1 VASWD
6 RIKDIRLLVDDP
18 PRFVSLVAVANAA
31 ALPATP
37 AQQTCYYLQDTK
49 RYVATDKESG
59 AVAADYVA
67 QLLRVSDE
75 RISDLVDAV
84 GADAARCRVLRLL
97 ATKLGAEMQLSRTS
111 MGGDE
116 SAYTSL
122 RDMYAYYKGLAD
134 ECDAEIA
141 ADASN
146 STGRA
151 GRMTSPEIA
160 GGLT

>member
-1 VASWD
+1 MASWD
-6 RIKDIRLLVDDP
+6 QIKDIRLLVNDP
-18 PRFVSLVAVANAA
+18 PGFVDIVAVANAA
-31 ALPATP
+31 ALPTAP

-49 RYVATDKESG
+49 HYKATEKESG
-59 AVAADYVA
+59 AVAADYTA
-67 QLLRVSDE
+67 RWLRVSDE
-75 RISDLVDAV
+75 RISDLVDTL
-84 GADAARCRVLRLL
+84 GADSARCRVLRLL

-122 RDMYAYYKGLAD
+122 RDMYAYYQGLAS
-134 ECDAEIA
+134 ECEAEIA
-141 ADASN
+141 ADAEN

-151 GRMTSPEIA
+151 ARMTSPEIA